1 MKVKRKVT
9 PAKGT
14 KGFIMHGTDIE
25 GNRFYFFRVYD
36 KGHIHKFVDYDILH
50 YDLEVE
56 ILEDDARFMIM
67 NLDITLIMHQ
77 LMKVNNEET

>member
-1 MKVKRKVT
+1 MKVNRKVT

-14 KGFIMHGTDIE
+14 KGFIMHGTDME

-56 ILEDDARFMIM
+56 ILEDDARFYD
-67 NLDITLIMHQ
+67 NEFGHYLDYAPIDES
-77 LMKVNNEET
+77 K

>member
-1 MKVKRKVT
+1 MSKIRSVK

-14 KGFIMHGTDIE
+14 KGFIMHGSDID
-25 GNRFYFFRVYD
+25 GNPFYFFRVYD

-56 ILEDDARFMIM
+56 ILESDAMLYQDEFGAHI
-67 NLDITLIMHQ
+67 DYAPIDES
-77 LMKVNNEET
+77 K